1 MTGRPL
7 GHDGHK
13 GDQVLGDVVKP
24 LVRGGSRQS
33 FLVVLG
39 RSVRVASSG
48 TLKTT
53 APFSG
58 AGPATPVVNTVARV
72 ATANRLPLAPPVPDS
87 ILSDTSATLGS
98 EGEAWLELLVGRL
111 GGASASFPTSVL
123 LVSLVDLLGSLSND
137 LFTWAE
143 THPVG
148 DPEALRW
155 SCRVGP
161 VPA

>member
-1 MTGRPL
+1 VTGRPL

-87 ILSDTSATLGS
+87 LLKDASTTLES
-98 EGEAWLELLVGRL
+98 EGGAWLERLVGRL
-111 GGASASFPTSVL
+111 RGLSAGLPTSVL
-123 LVSLVDLLGSLSND
+123 LISMVNLRGSLAND
-137 LFTWAE
+137 SFTSAQ
-143 THPVG
+143 THPVR
-148 DPEALRW
+148 DPDALEE
-155 SCRVGP
+155 SF
-161 VPA
+161 